1 MDSLFGLDKVSA
13 HDENLELLITVHDT
27 VQQMIVESILRDA
40 EIPFLSKSRGSGTAV
55 KVITGFSLFATDIFV
70 LREHLETALELIT
83 PPEDI
88 EELCQLDGVA
98 ADELGE
104 EEEE

>member
-1 MDSLFGLDKVSA
+1 MDSLFGLDRVSA
-13 HDENLELLITVHDT
+13 HDENLELLITVHDS
-27 VQQMIVESILRDA
+27 VQEMIGESILRDA
-40 EIPFLSKSRGSGTAV
+40 DIPYLAKSRGSGTAV

-83 PPEDI
+83 PPEEI
-88 EELCQLDGVA
+88 EDLCATDGVE

-104 EEEE
+104 EE